1 MFELWSLRRFA
12 WDRRGSVSIVGALML
27 PILLGMSA
35 LAVEYGGAV
44 LVKVETQRVADLSAN
59 AGASA
64 YARRQ
69 NNSEMTMAAEGVAIL
84 NGLAR
89 ENVRVTLEP
98 SPVMPGAMAVRVTIT
113 TQRTL
118 ILARV
123 LDTREFLDVE
133 VDALAVAVAGEPACI
148 QALDPSG
155 SGVTLSGG
163 TSVTA
168 DECVIA
174 SNARVTAPCGTHI
187 TATAVNYGSAAVPS
201 QCNNISTASG
211 GAAPLN
217 NMQTPDP
224 LAGNA
229 AIGLATAR
237 IATAAAM
244 TGPAIATGDDIHFG
258 WNQSATRN
266 QATAVGCVATF
277 ASSTWTL
284 TCPGRTSVN
293 LGNITIGGG
302 LTLNF
307 GSGGAATT
315 VYNFSGGIHN
325 GGGSVMLFASGIYNI
340 AKGITVPDGS
350 RTEFAAG
357 SFRVGPANDGN
368 AIDMNGGAT
377 LVMGSTITTGGTFQ
391 IVGNVE
397 TDGGTCL
404 VFGAAANHDIRGYIS
419 ASGAVVL
426 GAGVYTFDG
435 YFHLGSSN
443 GGSASCN
450 GTYGSLMATD
460 VTIILSGRGAPTN
473 GWQCRDQAFCAAA
486 GYSNMV
492 LRAPSTGP
500 FAKFAVIGPQNISVN
515 SGAAFTSGASG
526 SQISGAFYFP
536 NGPISLSGG
545 ASASGGSSG
554 CLQIIGS
561 VVTLSG
567 GTTLASECVAP
578 VGGSQTTVRLLE

>member
-1 MFELWSLRRFA
+1 MFELRSLRRFA
-12 WDRRGSVSIVGALML
+12 RDRCGSVSVVGALML

-35 LAVEYGGAV
+35 LAIEYSGAV
-44 LVKVETQRVADLSAN
+44 LAKVETQRVADLSAN

-64 YARRQ
+64 YASHQ
-69 NNSEMTMAAEGVAIL
+69 NVSKMTLAAQGIAIL
-84 NGLAR
+84 NGIAR
-89 ENVRVTLEP
+89 ENVNVALEP
-98 SPVMPGAMAVRVTIT
+98 SPIMPGAKAVRVTIT

-118 ILARV
+118 LLARV
-123 LDTREFLDVE
+123 LSSREFLDVE
-133 VDALAVAVAGEPACI
+133 VDALAAAVAGDSACI

-174 SNARVTAPCGTHI
+174 SNARVIAPCGTHI
-187 TATAVNYGSAAVPS
+187 TATAVNYGSNAAPS

-211 GAAPLN
+211 GATPLN

-224 LAGNA
+224 LVGNA

-237 IATAAAM
+237 IATVAAM
-244 TGPAIATGDDIHFG
+244 TAPATPTGGDINFG

-266 QATAVGCVATF
+266 QATAIGCVGSF

-284 TCPGRTSVN
+284 TCPGRTTVN

-307 GSGGAATT
+307 GTGGAATT
-315 VYNFSGGIHN
+315 VYNFSGGIQN

-340 AKGITVPDGS
+340 AKGITVPGGS
-350 RTEFAAG
+350 RVEFAAG
-357 SFRVGPANDGN
+357 AFRVGPANNGN
-368 AIDMNGGAT
+368 AIDLGGGAT
-377 LVMGSTITTGGTFQ
+377 LVMGSTLATGGIFQ
-391 IVGNVE
+391 IVGNVR
-397 TDGGTCL
+397 TDGGSCL

-426 GAGVYTFDG
+426 GAGVYTLDG
-435 YFHLGSSN
+435 YLHLGAN
-443 GGSASCN
+443 YGGSSSCN
-450 GTYGSLMATD
+450 GATVSLRAID
-460 VTIILSGRGAPTN
+460 VTIILSGKNAPTG
-473 GWQCRDQAFCAAA
+473 GWACPDKAFCAAA
-486 GYSNMV
+486 GYSNMI
-492 LRAPSTGP
+492 LRAPETGP
-500 FAKFAVIGPQNISVN
+500 FTKLALIGPTNASVR
-515 SGAAFTSGASG
+515 SGAALTSGASG
-526 SQISGAFYFP
+526 GQISGAFYFP

-545 ASASGGSSG
+545 ATGSGSNSG

-561 VVTLSG
+561 TVTLSG
-567 GTTLASECVAP
+567 GSTLASECIAP
-578 VGGSQTTVRLLE
+578 VGGSQTAVRLLE